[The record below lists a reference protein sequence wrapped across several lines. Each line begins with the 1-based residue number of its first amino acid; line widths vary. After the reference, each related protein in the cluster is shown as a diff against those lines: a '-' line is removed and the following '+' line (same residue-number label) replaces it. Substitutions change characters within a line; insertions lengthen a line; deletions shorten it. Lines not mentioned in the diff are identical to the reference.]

1 MELVSSQC
9 VCLYCQTFLSHLK
22 KQKQKPA
29 FICAEWLMSQNLF
42 NFVSTALL
50 LGSFEFICI
59 IIIII
64 IYLKT
69 L

>member
-1 MELVSSQC
+1 
-9 VCLYCQTFLSHLK
+9 
-22 KQKQKPA
+22 
-29 FICAEWLMSQNLF
+29 MSQNLF